1 MAADKEHTMA
11 MKTRDSTNTVVGP
24 TFETQGW
31 VFSMELFKDG
41 EVWSD
46 LRAPSSPACH
56 RCRISRCRL
65 HHRLPRQSP
74 STWTTPLQHHRTSRN
89 RIKVISIENQW
100 IYISSSPCVRS
111 NVRCLFATNMWKCT
125 LPFCHCWHR
134 LRPLSCTLHTSATY
148 NVLQPCRSMMIF
160 PIETAIFKG
169 LPHFQTHPCV
179 SDYPS

>member
-1 MAADKEHTMA
+1 MVPDSGPKSETRKADMNGEAASLKHKSWQRSFPKIKFWPENFRMNQINSSAFVKAWGSRFQIWTFRLLLAADKEHTMA

-24 TFETQGW
+24 TFGTQGW

-56 RCRISRCRL
+56 HCRISRCRL
-65 HHRLPRQSP
+65 HRRLPRQSP

-100 IYISSSPCVRS
+100 I
-111 NVRCLFATNMWKCT
+111 
-125 LPFCHCWHR
+125 
-134 LRPLSCTLHTSATY
+134 
-148 NVLQPCRSMMIF
+148 
-160 PIETAIFKG
+160 
-169 LPHFQTHPCV
+169 
-179 SDYPS
+179 